1 MQSGDD
7 SDDDQRTRIWER
19 CSSHRRAT
27 HHPSQGKQDS
37 TMNVIRLAAL
47 VGLVS
52 FSYTTLTAEDEK
64 PAGEKKKRPN
74 VEELDTDKDGT
85 LSKAELEAVPEKFRN
100 KLLESDADKDGTL
113 NKEEFAKAKEALK
126 AHSREKAPK

>member
-1 MQSGDD
+1 
-7 SDDDQRTRIWER
+7 
-19 CSSHRRAT
+19 
-27 HHPSQGKQDS
+27 
-37 TMNVIRLAAL
+37 MNVIRIAAL

-52 FSYTTLTAEDEK
+52 FTFNALNAEDEK

-85 LSKAELEAVPEKFRN
+85 LSKAELDAVSERFRN

-126 AHSREKAPK
+126 ARGKDKAPK

>member
-1 MQSGDD
+1 
-7 SDDDQRTRIWER
+7 
-19 CSSHRRAT
+19 
-27 HHPSQGKQDS
+27 
-37 TMNVIRLAAL
+37 MNVIRIAAL

-52 FSYTTLTAEDEK
+52 FTFHALNAEDEK

-74 VEELDTDKDGT
+74 VEELDTDKDGM
-85 LSKAELEAVPEKFRN
+85 LSKTELEAVSERFRN

-126 AHSREKAPK
+126 AHGKDKAPK